1 MAVRGNVELSEETR
15 KQLLQILTRNFQ
27 NAPET
32 VNTLKLIPEKAKRGI
47 VSDIR
52 NSKWIGG
59 VDWAVEKRK

>member
-15 KQLLQILTRNFQ
+15 KQLITILTQNFLKK
-27 NAPET
+27 PEP
-32 VNTLKLIPEKAKRGI
+32 VNTLKLIPEKAKREI
-47 VSDIR
+47 ASDIR